1 MRQWDEEM
9 SHHMSHHMRYLALLA
24 LLPLASCEHAA
35 ASSGAGAP
43 AHQYIVGIDISA
55 SRTTFQLAEERQ
67 MIEGL
72 IGRMAPGD
80 RIVLIETYQTGVD
93 SAGQWQDSI
102 PAQRIPGTL
111 TGKDRRNVEQF
122 HLVASQIASTFFD
135 LAGKPKVMSTDLFR
149 TLYQAADYAKA
160 ANGRRTTVLLL
171 SDMLQSTSEVN
182 MEQPG
187 GIPAA
192 AWVDG
197 RKAEG
202 RLPDLRNVCVFV
214 VGADPTTRAGARVRA
229 FWEHYF
235 DAAGA
240 TFKTENYRSMVAD
253 AREIG
258 CE

>member
-1 MRQWDEEM
+1 
-9 SHHMSHHMRYLALLA
+9 MRYLTLLA
-24 LLPLASCEHAA
+24 LVALASCEHAA
-35 ASSGAGAP
+35 ASSGAAP
-43 AHQYIVGIDISA
+43 ASQYIVGIDISA

-67 MIEGL
+67 MIESL
-72 IGRMAPGD
+72 IGRMGPGD
-80 RIVLIETYQTGVD
+80 RIVLIETYQAGVD

-102 PAQRIPGTL
+102 PAQRIAGTL

-122 HLVASQIASTFFD
+122 HLVASQMASTFFD
-135 LAGKPKVMSTDLFR
+135 LTGKRKVMSTDLFH
-149 TLYQAADYAKA
+149 TLQQAADYAKA

-192 AWVDG
+192 SWTDG

-214 VGADPTTRAGARVRA
+214 VGANATTRAGTHVRA

-235 DAAGA
+235 EAAGA
-240 TFKTENYRSMVAD
+240 TFKPENYRSMVAD
-253 AREIG
+253 AGEIG
-258 CE
+258 CG

>member
-1 MRQWDEEM
+1 M
-9 SHHMSHHMRYLALLA
+9 SHYRRYLPLLA
-24 LLPLASCEHAA
+24 LLPLASCEHAGASNSA
-35 ASSGAGAP
+35 AAP
-43 AHQYIVGIDISA
+43 ARQYIVGIDISA
-55 SRTTFQLAEERQ
+55 SRTTYQLAEERQ
-67 MIEGL
+67 MIDEL

-80 RIVLIETYQTGVD
+80 RIVLIETYQAGLD

-102 PAQRIPGTL
+102 PAQRVPGTL
-111 TGKDRRNVEQF
+111 TGKDRRNVEHF
-122 HLVASQIASTFFD
+122 RLVASQIASTFFD
-135 LAGKPKVMSTDLFR
+135 LTGTRKIMSTDLFR
-149 TLYQAADYAKA
+149 TLHQAADYARA

-192 AWVDG
+192 AWTDG

-214 VGADPTTRAGARVRA
+214 VGADPTTRTGARVRA

-235 DAAGA
+235 QATGA
-240 TFKTENYRSMVAD
+240 TFKPENYRNMVAD
-253 AREIG
+253 AAEIG